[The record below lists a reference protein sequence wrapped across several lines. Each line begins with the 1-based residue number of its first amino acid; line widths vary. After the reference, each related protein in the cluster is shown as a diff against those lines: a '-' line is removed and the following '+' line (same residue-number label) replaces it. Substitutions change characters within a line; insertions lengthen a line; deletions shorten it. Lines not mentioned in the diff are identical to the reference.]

1 MGHYNLFVAKCHVV
15 QNMLSYN
22 TLRGVSINFNGGGSI
37 TKPQITNV
45 LALSTKAVH
54 RKIPLNLKALI
65 TSIPYMINLKE
76 FIQNFLF
83 KKRRKILK
91 FSNSCLF
98 WIKIKDELFWR
109 ACWVS
114 FWRQKNVPYCILTCI
129 NVVYLNTIIN
139 F

>member
-22 TLRGVSINFNGGGSI
+22 TLRGGFKQFKWGGGGSI

-45 LALSTKAVH
+45 LALSTKAAH

-65 TSIPYMINLKE
+65 TSIPYLINHKE

-83 KKRRKILK
+83 NIQKKKK
-91 FSNSCLF
+91 NS
-98 WIKIKDELFWR
+98 
-109 ACWVS
+109 
-114 FWRQKNVPYCILTCI
+114 
-129 NVVYLNTIIN
+129 
-139 F
+139 